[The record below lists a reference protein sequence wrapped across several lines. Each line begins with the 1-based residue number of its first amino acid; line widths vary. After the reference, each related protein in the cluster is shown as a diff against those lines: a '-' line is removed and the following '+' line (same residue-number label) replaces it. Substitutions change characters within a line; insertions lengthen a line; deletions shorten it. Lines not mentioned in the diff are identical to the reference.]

1 MNLKKIMYSAIPV
14 KIAWRNLGS
23 RRISGKWNVLN
34 KGGDRGLILINV
46 STMDVRNKEFEC
58 TISMRIIKYSLC
70 MYLKCA
76 SEIENEYFRKYLL

>member
-46 STMDVRNKEFEC
+46 STMDAHVGETRNLNAQFQ
-58 TISMRIIKYSLC
+58 
-70 MYLKCA
+70 
-76 SEIENEYFRKYLL
+76 